1 MKCAEIFET
10 LQEINYILSTEDSI
24 LRYIKYGEKY
34 NLFIFI
40 FRYVFETLMSQFIGL
55 NQKHD
60 RYLFLT
66 NNNLKRLHCV
76 FQKLSLERKWDATH
90 QTKSIRNLQLYLRH
104 MCEQS

>member
-1 MKCAEIFET
+1 M
-10 LQEINYILSTEDSI
+10 
-24 LRYIKYGEKY
+24 
-34 NLFIFI
+34 
-40 FRYVFETLMSQFIGL
+40 YVFEILMSLRIEIKSETF
-55 NQKHD
+55 D
-60 RYLFLT
+60 RYLFLR

>member
-1 MKCAEIFET
+1 M
-10 LQEINYILSTEDSI
+10 
-24 LRYIKYGEKY
+24 
-34 NLFIFI
+34 
-40 FRYVFETLMSQFIGL
+40 YVFEILRIEIKSENF
-55 NQKHD
+55 D
-60 RYLFLT
+60 RYLFLR